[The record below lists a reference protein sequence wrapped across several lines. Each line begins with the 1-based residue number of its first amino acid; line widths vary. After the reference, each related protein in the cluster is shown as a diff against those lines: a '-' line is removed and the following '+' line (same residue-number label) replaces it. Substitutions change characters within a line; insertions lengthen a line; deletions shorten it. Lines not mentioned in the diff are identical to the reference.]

1 MDKGHKVDSVLEQT
15 LSKLKTIIDT
25 DSVIGKPIKGEGG
38 NTIIP
43 ISKVSMGF
51 VAGGGE
57 YSENTDIK
65 KKKDKTTP
73 SEFPFAGG
81 SGGGFNITPVGF
93 LIISGGGDVRLI
105 NFDKE
110 GPLDKAYDVFSKI
123 YSAHKKEE

>member
-38 NTIIP
+38 STIIP

-57 YSENTDIK
+57 YSENNENK
-65 KKKDKTTP
+65 KKKEKP

-81 SGGGFNITPVGF
+81 SGGGFNISPVGF
-93 LIISGGGDVRLI
+93 LIISNGDVRLI
-105 NFDKE
+105 NMEKE
-110 GPLDKAYDVFSKI
+110 GPLDKAYDVISKI
-123 YSAHKKEE
+123 YNSYKKEE